1 MFGKKVI
8 KVLLVDDEVE
18 FVTTLAERL
27 RPRELKVDA
36 VFDGTQAL
44 AFIGKTEP
52 DVIVLDLMRPG
63 LHGIDVLREI
73 RKAHPKVQVIIL
85 TGHGTDQDD
94 DAARKLGG
102 FDFLRKPAEL
112 DLLVRKIKEAF
123 QEKVERVMRTKTVP
137 GALFDRRLWLA
148 LALVLAVIFCVVALP
163 ALAAGPGADAATVV
177 PAAAPAS
184 TTPAWVWPLSLFVVS
199 FSLGVV
205 AVLGGVGG
213 GVLYVPIV
221 SGFFPFHLDF
231 VRGAGLLVAL
241 AGALAAGPGL
251 LKKGM
256 ADLRLSIPVALIAS
270 SSAIVGAMVGLTL
283 PGNVIQTALGATI
296 LGIVVI
302 MFLAKK
308 SEFPNVPK
316 ADALSTALRIN
327 GIYHETTIGQN
338 IDWKIHRT
346 PQGLLT
352 FILIGFMAGM
362 FGLGAGWANVPVLNL
377 MMGAPLKVSV
387 ATSKF
392 LLSITD
398 TSAAWIYVNNGA
410 IIPMMLAPSI
420 IGIMLGS
427 VVGVNLLARTRSAM
441 IRWMVIGLLSF
452 AGLRALLKGLGW
464 G

>member
-1 MFGKKVI
+1 MRKK
-8 KVLLVDDEVE
+8 
-18 FVTTLAERL
+18 
-27 RPRELKVDA
+27 
-36 VFDGTQAL
+36 
-44 AFIGKTEP
+44 
-52 DVIVLDLMRPG
+52 M
-63 LHGIDVLREI
+63 
-73 RKAHPKVQVIIL
+73 
-85 TGHGTDQDD
+85 
-94 DAARKLGG
+94 
-102 FDFLRKPAEL
+102 
-112 DLLVRKIKEAF
+112 
-123 QEKVERVMRTKTVP
+123 VP
-137 GALFDRRLWLA
+137 MALFDRRLWLA
-148 LALVLAVIFCVVALP
+148 VSLVRAVIYCAAILP
-163 ALAAGPGADAATVV
+163 AFAAEHGAE
-177 PAAAPAS
+177 AAAMVPGTTAAS
-184 TTPAWVWPLSLFVVS
+184 ATPWWVWPLSLFAVS

-221 SGFFPFHLDF
+221 GGFFPFHLDF

-241 AGALAAGPGL
+241 VGALAAGEGIM
-251 LKKGM
+251 KKGM

-270 SSAIVGAMVGLTL
+270 SSAIVGAMVGLAL
-283 PGNVIQTALGATI
+283 PANVIQTALGATI
-296 LGIVVI
+296 LAIVLI

-327 GIYHETTIGQN
+327 GIYHEATTGQN

-346 PQGLLT
+346 PQGLTT

-410 IIPMMLAPSI
+410 VLPMMLAPSI

-427 VVGVNLLARTRSAM
+427 VVGVNLLAKSKPAM

-452 AGLRALLKGLGW
+452 AGTRALLKGLGIW
-464 G
+464 N